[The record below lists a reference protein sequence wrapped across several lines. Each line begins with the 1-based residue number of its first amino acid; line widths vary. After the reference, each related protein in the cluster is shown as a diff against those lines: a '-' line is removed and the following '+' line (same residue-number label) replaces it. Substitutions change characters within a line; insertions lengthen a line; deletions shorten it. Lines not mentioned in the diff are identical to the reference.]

1 MKVMINFNRC
11 KWALIAIFLFS
22 TVKVYSQQPLGLVVG
37 DLNTPYSV
45 FMNPANVA
53 SNYSKRFYVN
63 WWGTSLEAQSSFA
76 SSWKHESSSLRMDQ
90 TWMPKSQNQNWSL
103 NYLNETYGPSMFFMA
118 DNKVGFGLGVKA
130 VSGFNFQGVSPDLG
144 NILRYGR
151 SAWDKNIG
159 GTIKQQTPFAFNT
172 DKYQEWYL
180 SFGSYAGDASARKGF
195 SAFKWGATTKLLI
208 GMGAA
213 HLSASTMEVQYLG
226 NNNLQFN
233 QLNASY
239 MYTDA
244 QSASSTMNAPLGF
257 KFGLMSGVG
266 AGADIGF
273 MYELRPG
280 MKLDLHSFSGCERE
294 LKRTY
299 KVKFGASLTD
309 IGFIAYDGSSNTVG
323 VSNYSYKMDSAFS
336 IGQMYGV
343 SSVNQSPNA
352 FDQIESAATKLPS
365 NTQRSFTTY
374 TPMAFNMQM
383 DIRSGNWHLGGYL
396 VHSLKPVDMPGLRRS
411 SSLSFVPRY
420 QSERFEYG
428 MPISLANDYTQLQV
442 GGFVRFGPIIIGSN
456 NLWGLGNFM
465 RNTGTQGAS
474 FYIGFRSKIGDC
486 NRYTDQYD
494 VVSQDS
500 TVVVNE
506 EIKEKVTH
514 DTIVKIVR
522 DTIVKTEIKTVIKH
536 DTVVVNKNTPT
547 PINPAVQQALNDC
560 KKREEAL
567 KKQLSDIQL
576 KEVEAS
582 NKAKNC
588 ETDLVKWK
596 GDYDRLKAD
605 DDRIRLELDRVKFEN
620 DRLKAENAQLK
631 AVAVTPIDKQAKRC
645 DSLLQI
651 ELLKNQKLA
660 TDLAIEKSK
669 SSNCEKSLIEVKKQI
684 DVLAGEKKRLEDQL
698 KAVTVGEDCTPYK
711 NKISQL
717 EQLLAAEK
725 TKSANLSAELET
737 LKKSI
742 ADIKQQLS
750 AEQAKTKDLEAKLKL
765 CIPKDQLD
773 KALTDLEAAKK
784 RIAELEVALKNASS
798 GNDCSKTRDS
808 LSQAL
813 VDLESKKNAYDALMA
828 EYQDCQK
835 ALKQLKADLKACEDK
850 LAAAGSS
857 TSSSEID
864 ALKSEISKLKMTITQ
879 LNGEVDA
886 GRKSLDDCQKS
897 IDDKDIAIKDLQDKL
912 NAKTAEVSTLQ
923 SQLKTAQAQL
933 LDAKARLA
941 KCEEEKA
948 ALQNNG
954 SGNAPTGSGTSG
966 GTTPGGSTPMGG
978 GN

>member
-1 MKVMINFNRC
+1 MKVITLFNRS
-11 KWALIAIFLFS
+11 KWAFLALIFLS
-22 TVKVYSQQPLGLVVG
+22 TSKLTAQQPLGLVVG

-53 SNYSKRFYVN
+53 SNYSRRFYVN

-118 DNKVGFGLGVKA
+118 DQKVGFGLGVKG

-144 NILRYGR
+144 NVLRYGR
-151 SAWDKNIG
+151 SQWDKQIG
-159 GTIKQQTPFAFNT
+159 GSIKQQTPLAFNT
-172 DKYQEWYL
+172 EKYQEWYL
-180 SFGSYAGDASARKGF
+180 SFGSYAGDASAHKGE

-208 GMGAA
+208 GMGAS
-213 HLSASTMEVQYLG
+213 HLGVSDLDVTYLG
-226 NNNLQFN
+226 NNNLKFN

-244 QSASSTMNAPLGF
+244 ESASSTMTAPLGL

-266 AGADIGF
+266 AGADLGF
-273 MYELRPG
+273 MYEIRPG
-280 MKLDLHSFSGCERE
+280 MKLDLHSFGGCERE
-294 LKRTY
+294 LRRTY
-299 KVKFGASLTD
+299 QVKFGASLTD
-309 IGFIAYDGSSNTVG
+309 IGFIAYDGSRNNVG
-323 VSNYSYKMDSAFS
+323 VSNFKDSMSNPFA

-343 SSVNQSPNA
+343 SSVNQNPNA
-352 FDQIESAATKLPS
+352 FDQIETAATRLGS

-396 VHSLKPVDMPGLRRS
+396 VHNLKPVDMPGLRRS

-428 MPISLANDYTQLQV
+428 MPISLADDYTQLQV
-442 GGFVRFGPIIIGSN
+442 GGFVRFGPVIIGSN

-486 NRYTDQYD
+486 SRYTDEYD
-494 VVSQDS
+494 VAAADS
-500 TVVVNE
+500 TMVQTEDPVASVRDTV
-506 EIKEKVTH
+506 IKIVH
-514 DTIVKIVR
+514 DTIIK
-522 DTIVKTEIKTVIKH
+522 KEIKTVVQH
-536 DTVVVNKNTPT
+536 DTVVINKNTPT

-588 ETDLVKWK
+588 ETDLTKWK
-596 GDYDRLKAD
+596 ADYDRLKAD

-631 AVAVTPIDKQAKRC
+631 AVAFTPVDKQAKRC

-669 SSNCEKSLIEVKKQI
+669 SNNCEKSLVEVKKQI
-684 DVLAGEKKRLEDQL
+684 DVLTAEKKRLEDQL
-698 KAVTVGEDCTPYK
+698 KAVTPGEDCTPYK
-711 NKISQL
+711 NKIAQL
-717 EQLLAAEK
+717 EQLLAQEK
-725 TKSANLSAELET
+725 SKSTNLTAELET

-750 AEQAKTKDLEAKLKL
+750 AEQAKTKDLESKLKL

-773 KALTDLEAAKK
+773 KALSDLDAAKK
-784 RIAELEVALKNASS
+784 RINELEIALKNASS
-798 GNDCSKTRDS
+798 GSDCSKTRDS
-808 LSQAL
+808 LTQAL

-835 ALKQLKADLKACEDK
+835 ALKQMKADLKACEDK
-850 LAAAGSS
+850 LASAGSS
-857 TSSSEID
+857 SSSSEID
-864 ALKSEISKLKMTITQ
+864 ALKSEISKLKLTITQ

-886 GRKSLDDCQKS
+886 GRKSLDECQKS
-897 IDDKDIAIKDLQDKL
+897 IDDKDIAIKELQDKL
-912 NAKTAEVSTLQ
+912 NAKNAEVASLM

-948 ALQNNG
+948 ALLKSG
-954 SGNAPTGSGTSG
+954 SGNAPTGTGTSG
-966 GTTPGGSTPMGG
+966 GTTPSGNGG